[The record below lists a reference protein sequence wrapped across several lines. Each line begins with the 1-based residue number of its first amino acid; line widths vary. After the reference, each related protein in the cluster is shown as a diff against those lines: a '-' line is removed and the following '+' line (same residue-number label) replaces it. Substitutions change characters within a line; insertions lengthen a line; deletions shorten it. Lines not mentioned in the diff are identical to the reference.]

1 MLQQIQETMR
11 QEDMFETKQC
21 SHCGEHKLLNEYHKN
36 KGSSDGLALY
46 CKTCKSKSNKLTNP
60 RNNPRNNP
68 NRMWVNGKY
77 VPQTHPL
84 HKPGR
89 YKNFEQ
95 AAFSSLEKYESS
107 VEGQVYVI
115 TNPNFP
121 DWVKVGMAIDA
132 EDRLNNYQTSS
143 PFRDYVLQYRYD
155 VNDRRKAESQAHTE
169 LQKSY
174 ERKGEWFKCTPEE
187 ARVVVSSTAEEYK

>member
-1 MLQQIQETMR
+1 MNYKR
-11 QEDMFETKQC
+11 
-21 SHCGEHKLLNEYHKN
+21 GEGKYYK
-36 KGSSDGLALY
+36 D
-46 CKTCKSKSNKLTNP
+46 NP
-60 RNNPRNNP
+60 EAVWKRDQT
-68 NRMWVNGKY
+68 RMYVNGKHISKS
-77 VPQTHPL
+77 HPL

-89 YKNFEQ
+89 YKTFED
-95 AAFSSLEKYESS
+95 AAFSSLAKYETS

-132 EDRLNNYQTSS
+132 EDRLNSYQTSS

-155 VNDRRKAESQAHTE
+155 VSDRRKAESQAHTE

>member
-1 MLQQIQETMR
+1 MIQQQDLFRVKRCCMCG
-11 QEDMFETKQC
+11 ETK
-21 SHCGEHKLLNEYHKN
+21 SFEEFYKN
-36 KGSSDGLALY
+36 KTLKYGLDDY
-46 CKTCKSKSNKLTNP
+46 CKVCRNKENSKSNAL
-60 RNNPRNNP
+60 
-68 NRMWVNGKY
+68 RMWVNGKY
-77 VPQTHPL
+77 VPKSHPL
-84 HKPGR
+84 YKPGH
-89 YKNFEQ
+89 YKSFEH

-132 EDRLNNYQTSS
+132 EDRLNSYQTSS
-143 PFRDYVLQYRYD
+143 PFRDYVLQYYYD
-155 VNDRRKAESQAHTE
+155 VNNRRAAENEAHTE

-174 ERKGEWFKCTPEE
+174 ERRGEWFKCTPEE

>member
-1 MLQQIQETMR
+1 MRIKKPESYVEKDGRLYYIGNTDGSPRAAETHHR
-11 QEDMFETKQC
+11 T
-21 SHCGEHKLLNEYHKN
+21 N
-36 KGSSDGLALY
+36 K
-46 CKTCKSKSNKLTNP
+46 
-60 RNNPRNNP
+60 

-77 VPQTHPL
+77 IGKDHPL

-132 EDRLNNYQTSS
+132 EDRLNGYQTSS

-155 VNDRRKAESQAHTE
+155 VNNRRAAENEAHTE

>member
-1 MLQQIQETMR
+1 MGGDTLRSCDMRIKKPESYVEKDGRLYYIGNTDGSPRAAETHHR
-11 QEDMFETKQC
+11 T
-21 SHCGEHKLLNEYHKN
+21 N
-36 KGSSDGLALY
+36 K
-46 CKTCKSKSNKLTNP
+46 
-60 RNNPRNNP
+60 

-77 VPQTHPL
+77 IGKDHPL

-107 VEGQVYVI
+107 VEGQVYAI

-121 DWVKVGMAIDA
+121 DWVKIGMAIDA
-132 EDRLNNYQTSS
+132 EDRLNGYQTSS

-155 VNDRRKAESQAHTE
+155 VNDRRQAESQAHTE
-169 LQKSY
+169 LQKLY
-174 ERKGEWFKCTPEE
+174 ERRGEWFKCTPEQ